1 MQGKVGEDEEVSLDR
16 AKCEQIKGTTCQ
28 ESELKVENARQLL
41 GLVKHRCWRAPETA
55 CVSVYFND
63 SEIKENQDKS
73 EEDPIYNGYRAVLIP
88 NLSIKLCSR
97 RRRHCAPEILF
108 DHLHEALQDL
118 NTAIKS
124 QPCGHCSCTCRLLLE
139 FLEALP
145 FAAFASFLVEIGARL
160 DNVIEEVE
168 ELGEDSLLQ
177 GIQSR

>member
-1 MQGKVGEDEEVSLDR
+1 MHDNSWAWLSTGVGEHQRQAIYASWESRHSRHCYRFPRQQYVKVG
-16 AKCEQIKGTTCQ
+16 
-28 ESELKVENARQLL
+28 
-41 GLVKHRCWRAPETA
+41 
-55 CVSVYFND
+55 
-63 SEIKENQDKS
+63 
-73 EEDPIYNGYRAVLIP
+73 AVLRQFRYTVAA
-88 NLSIKLCSR
+88 LYGCLR